1 MRQLFVFIAGVIVGA
16 LLIVGISSAIRSSES
31 YKQKQ
36 GLSGRLVGLALNAL
50 GESESEFE
58 NESPSVNIIEEASEN
73 VAEMPKSNVQYVEVR
88 GRKGRVTLFISMHK
102 DSVQSLLGKPDEVRM
117 RTSYKGSVE
126 EDWGYKINNKYY
138 SDLDIEFVD
147 GLLKGVNQR

>member
-1 MRQLFVFIAGVIVGA
+1 MRQLFVFIARVIVGA

-36 GLSGRLVGLALNAL
+36 MLAGILLSRL
-50 GESESEFE
+50 E
-58 NESPSVNIIEEASEN
+58 NLTEE
-73 VAEMPKSNVQYVEVR
+73 PKVNVQYIEVK
-88 GRKGRVTLFISMHK
+88 GRKGRVMLFTTMHK

-126 EDWGYKINNKYY
+126 EDWGYKINNK
-138 SDLDIEFVD
+138 
-147 GLLKGVNQR
+147 

>member
-36 GLSGRLVGLALNAL
+36 MLAGMLLSRL
-50 GESESEFE
+50 E
-58 NESPSVNIIEEASEN
+58 NLTEE
-73 VAEMPKSNVQYVEVR
+73 PKVNVQYIEVK
-88 GRKGRVTLFISMHK
+88 GRKGRVMLFTTMHK

-117 RTSYKGSVE
+117 RTSYNGSVE

>member
-16 LLIVGISSAIRSSES
+16 LLIVGISSVIRSSES

-36 GLSGRLVGLALNAL
+36 RVL
-50 GESESEFE
+50 GVLMSKLE
-58 NESPSVNIIEEASEN
+58 NRTEE
-73 VAEMPKSNVQYVEVR
+73 PKANVQYIEV
-88 GRKGRVTLFISMHK
+88 KGRNGRVMLFTTMHK

-126 EDWGYKINNKYY
+126 EDWGYKINSEYT
-138 SDLDIEFVD
+138 SDLDINFVD